1 VPALLPD
8 RDGSSTVA
16 VSPDPTPSGAS
27 SPSASAYGPNELD
40 PDHPWA
46 LRGDLTLLRNGN
58 LETFQRDWSTRH
70 PGNRLTPLYVQK
82 YEPSQQVEVVFV
94 GSGDGGARWG
104 VATSS
109 ESGSEI
115 LVDEPLPDDSS
126 ALMTPL
132 PGDEVPRLLVI
143 AAPSTGAV
151 EYAPDGKTFRDI
163 QITDVVETFGSPST
177 QVETP
182 TGIGVTSLE
191 GDTSHDMVRVLDGNG
206 DIDRPVFLGPA
217 PDAAPASADGKPA
230 NYLDWQAKTTI
241 DPAVANAAR
250 SWFADRVTA
259 PSASDVRTSVLL
271 AGMDSTGRTV
281 VLAQGWVRGNDART
295 FLWWGNSDGSGGDGR
310 MGKVTDI
317 GPAAQ
322 VALVPA
328 QGKGV
333 ETLVVV
339 GAPGTAHVGYTS
351 TATGTFNTVEGGGAV
366 MIDRSPDSVSQDRI
380 RLTDAAGKLLYRDDV
395 AQAVCATMGC
405 S

>member
-1 VPALLPD
+1 
-8 RDGSSTVA
+8 
-16 VSPDPTPSGAS
+16 
-27 SPSASAYGPNELD
+27 
-40 PDHPWA
+40 
-46 LRGDLTLLRNGN
+46 
-58 LETFQRDWSTRH
+58 
-70 PGNRLTPLYVQK
+70 VQK

-126 ALMTPL
+126 ALMTAL
-132 PGDEVPRLLVI
+132 PGDEVPRLLVV
-143 AAPSTGAV
+143 AAPATGDISYAKDGTTFRSLPAV
-151 EYAPDGKTFRDI
+151 EPGVAF
-163 QITDVVETFGSPST
+163 
-177 QVETP
+177 TP
-182 TGIGVTSLE
+182 LE
-191 GDTSHDMVRVLDGNG
+191 GDTSRDVVRVLDGNG

-217 PDAAPASADGKPA
+217 PDAAPASTDGKPA

-281 VLAQGWVRGNDART
+281 VLAQGWVRGDDART

-366 MIDRSPDSVSQDRI
+366 MIDRSPDSTSQDRI

-405 S
+405 